1 MNTAESNPTNDVL
14 HAENPTK
21 LTAEEI
27 AKAVAHHNRH
37 HGGDHSQ
44 NPPAAK
50 MGAGKKKMPAK
61 PK

>member
-14 HAENPTK
+14 HAENPT
-21 LTAEEI
+21 
-27 AKAVAHHNRH
+27 
-37 HGGDHSQ
+37 GDHTQ
-44 NPPAAK
+44 NPPTAK